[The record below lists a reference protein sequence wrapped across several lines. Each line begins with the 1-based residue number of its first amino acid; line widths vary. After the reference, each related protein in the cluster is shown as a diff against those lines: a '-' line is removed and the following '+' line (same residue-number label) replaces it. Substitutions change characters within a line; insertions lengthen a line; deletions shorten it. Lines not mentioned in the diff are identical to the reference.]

1 MINLSKKTLSSS
13 EIDFG
18 STVVTGQKGAIRRA
32 GTIVRSPMEGRKD
45 RDKDKD
51 KDRQGDEE
59 YRAPEVC

>member
-1 MINLSKKTLSSS
+1 M

-18 STVVTGQKGAIRRA
+18 SIILTGQKGAIRRA

-51 KDRQGDEE
+51 RQGDEE
-59 YRAPEVC
+59 YRVSEVCLF